1 MFIGWLLLLRH
12 ILKLTKE
19 GHYQNDIDCF
29 FKHKIHK
36 QTHYRQQGGLEKRN
50 KMTWTYIQH
59 VPCVLLAL
67 AGRQHT
73 AVAFAAEEGRADPR
87 SVRLVDR
94 GLELRI
100 RQPTLV
106 DDEKSFCLLLHCCCC
121 CYCDEVVWSCRPN
134 SVGILPESFGIS
146 WDASRRSSFWWRLVN
161 SRGGCSFSFVRV
173 SRWDIRSVGRIGHG
187 RKWSKEGGSTQS
199 RRAVVR

>member
-1 MFIGWLLLLRH
+1 MNKLKDGHEYELYVLNIIKSKYKSCWYIFTWINALYILFFSFNMFIGWLLLLRH

-121 CYCDEVVWSCRPN
+121 LWVVVGERLLRKRKEKDKRK
-134 SVGILPESFGIS
+134 GILYI
-146 WDASRRSSFWWRLVN
+146 
-161 SRGGCSFSFVRV
+161 
-173 SRWDIRSVGRIGHG
+173 
-187 RKWSKEGGSTQS
+187 
-199 RRAVVR
+199 